1 MKTEIERR
9 TFLSRMWKWG
19 FGLVAVAGAWTT
31 WDILQP
37 ASPSGFGGKIKD
49 GKVAE
54 VPSTTVETVSE
65 AQAYVTKAPGDEVV
79 ALWWRCP
86 HLGCRVPWCESA
98 GEFECPC
105 HGSRF
110 NRLGE
115 YRSGPSPRGM
125 DRFATEIV
133 DEVVII
139 DTGTITN
146 GPAPGS
152 ESIDEPVGPPCEGG
166 GHG

>member
-1 MKTEIERR
+1 MKQLMERR
-9 TFLSRMWKWG
+9 KFLSNVWKWG
-19 FGLVAVAGAWTT
+19 FGLVAVAGAWTS

-49 GKVAE
+49 GAAADI
-54 VPSTTVETVSE
+54 PTTSVVTVSE
-65 AQAYVTKAPGDEVV
+65 AQAYLTKNGGETV

-110 NRLGE
+110 NRIGE
-115 YRSGPSPRGM
+115 YRAGPSPRSM
-125 DRFATEIV
+125 DRFAIEMEGTS
-133 DEVVII
+133 VVI
-139 DTGTITN
+139 DTGSITQGAPP
-146 GPAPGS
+146 GP
-152 ESIDEPVGPPCEGG
+152 ESIDEPPGPPCVSGG
-166 GHG
+166 E

>member
-19 FGLVAVAGAWTT
+19 FAFVAIAGAWTT

-37 ASPSGFGGKIKD
+37 ASPSGFGGMIKN
-49 GKVAE
+49 GKAAE
-54 VPSTTVETVSE
+54 VPSTSVETVPA
-65 AQAYVTKAPGDEVV
+65 AQAYVTKAPDEEVV

-115 YRSGPSPRGM
+115 YRAGPSPRGM
-125 DRFATEIV
+125 DRFAIEIV
-133 DEVVII
+133 DESVII
-139 DTGTITN
+139 DTGTIAN
-146 GPAPGS
+146 GAPPGP
-152 ESIDEPVGPPCEGG
+152 ESVDEPVGPPCEGG
-166 GHG
+166 GH

>member
-37 ASPSGFGGKIKD
+37 ASPSGFGGMIKN
-49 GKVAE
+49 GKADS
-54 VPSTTVETVSE
+54 VPSTSVETVPA
-65 AQAYVTKAPGDEVV
+65 AQAYVTKAPDEEVV

-115 YRSGPSPRGM
+115 YRAGPSPRGM

-133 DEVVII
+133 DESVII
-139 DTGTITN
+139 DTGSITSGAPP
-146 GPAPGS
+146 GP
-152 ESIDEPVGPPCEGG
+152 ESVDEPVGPPCDGG

>member
-37 ASPSGFGGKIKD
+37 ASPSGFGGKIKA
-49 GKVAE
+49 GKVDE
-54 VPSTTVETVSE
+54 VSSAGVETVSE
-65 AQAYVTKAPGDEVV
+65 AQAYVTEDPGGEVV

-105 HGSRF
+105 HGSTF

-125 DRFATEIV
+125 DRFAVEIV
-133 DEVVII
+133 DEAVII
-139 DTGTITN
+139 DTGSLSSGAQP
-146 GPAPGS
+146 GP
-152 ESIDEPVGPPCEGG
+152 ESINEPIGPPCEGG

>member
-1 MKTEIERR
+1 MKKLIERR
-9 TFLSRMWKWG
+9 VFLSRMWKWG
-19 FGLVAVAGAWTT
+19 IGLVAVAGAWTS

-37 ASPSGFGGKIKD
+37 ASPSGFGGMIKD
-49 GKVAE
+49 GDPADI
-54 VPSTTVETVSE
+54 PPTGVEEVSE
-65 AQAYVTKAPGDEVV
+65 AQAYVTKDGEEVV

-86 HLGCRVPWCESA
+86 HLGCKVPWCESA

-115 YRSGPSPRGM
+115 YRAGPSPRGM
-125 DRFATEIV
+125 DRFDV
-133 DEVVII
+133 EVVEGAIVI
-139 DTGTITN
+139 DTGSISN
-146 GPAPGS
+146 GPPPGP

-166 GHG
+166 GH

>member
-1 MKTEIERR
+1 
-9 TFLSRMWKWG
+9 MWKWG
-19 FGLVAVAGAWTT
+19 IGLVAVAGAWTS

-37 ASPSGFGGKIKD
+37 ASPSGFGGMIKGGD
-49 GKVAE
+49 PTDISASGIEELSA
-54 VPSTTVETVSE
+54 
-65 AQAYVTKAPGDEVV
+65 AQAYVTKEGEEVV

-86 HLGCRVPWCESA
+86 HLGCKVPWCESA

-125 DRFATEIV
+125 DRFAVEVSEGEIV
-133 DEVVII
+133 I
-139 DTGTITN
+139 DTGSITN
-146 GPAPGS
+146 GPPPGS

-166 GHG
+166 GH